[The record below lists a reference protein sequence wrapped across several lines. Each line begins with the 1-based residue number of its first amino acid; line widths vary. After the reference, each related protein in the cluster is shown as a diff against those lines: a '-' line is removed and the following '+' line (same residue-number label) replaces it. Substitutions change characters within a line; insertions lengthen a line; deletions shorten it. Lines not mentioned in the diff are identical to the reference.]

1 MPAMIITL
9 SDRKP
14 RSTQALGASLAE
26 QHLSALRAALE
37 KGEIPTGTLV
47 LFDFKGIQSTNGS
60 YIKGSAFWV
69 FLCGQLSTRHD
80 ASDLVGS
87 GSTDPKPYDLYCA
100 VANLSPE
107 VEAEFNEFF
116 GSRGLP
122 FLIAT
127 RWNDEKVYSA
137 RLEGGIEP
145 TLHKSLTYLVS
156 MGKASAPEMHLRHPH
171 ENITVTAWNNRLS
184 DLHALRLVRRVR
196 NGRQW
201 EYQPV
206 TGGITHG
213 RSIHQCKV

>member
-1 MPAMIITL
+1 MVITL

-26 QHLSALRAALE
+26 QHLSALRTAIE
-37 KGEIPTGTLV
+37 KYTVPNGTLV
-47 LFDFKGIQSTNGS
+47 ILDFKGIQSTNGS
-60 YIKGSAFWV
+60 YIKASAYWV
-69 FLCGQLSTRHD
+69 YLCGQLSTRPD
-80 ASDLVGS
+80 LSDLIGS
-87 GSTDPKPYDLYCA
+87 RSTDPKPYDLYCA

-107 VEAEFNEFF
+107 VEAEFDEFF

-127 RWNDEKVYSA
+127 KWNDEKVHSA
-137 RLEGGIEP
+137 RIGGGIEP
-145 TLHKSLTYLVS
+145 TLQRSLTCLLS
-156 MGKASAPEMHLRHPH
+156 MGKASAPEMHSRYPN

-206 TGGITHG
+206 TGGLIYG
-213 RSIHQCKV
+213 RSIHQCQV